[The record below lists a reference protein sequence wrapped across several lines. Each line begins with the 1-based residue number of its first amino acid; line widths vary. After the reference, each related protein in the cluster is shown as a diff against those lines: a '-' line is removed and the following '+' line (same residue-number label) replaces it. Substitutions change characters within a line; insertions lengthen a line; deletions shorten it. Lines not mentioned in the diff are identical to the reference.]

1 MLSSLEHHIP
11 FLPYL
16 IPPLLGALIGYVT
29 NYIAIRML
37 FRPLHPWH
45 IFGCRVPMTP
55 GIIPAR
61 RGDLARKMGHMVGEH
76 LLTSGDV
83 GRTLD
88 RPEFRTQV
96 YNALAHKLDAFIQR
110 PLGAPISL
118 VPRRLQRRVG
128 AIVAQISS
136 RIGAKVGHV
145 VQSAGFARRLEH
157 LSTQA
162 AEELLG
168 RELRDILDQDSYTR
182 LRTEISTAMQGWLQ
196 RPETKEHL
204 HRWFDTKVESFLNSD
219 ASLNDL
225 LPEEL
230 NQLLTEKIRAHI
242 PVLGQELIQALRADE
257 NRAELERMARTGVDG
272 LIESVEGL
280 SALVGALFDMNIIYA
295 RLPEFIDT
303 ALDSVEEW
311 LQTEAAQEV
320 LGSVVDKRMRE
331 LMQRPAAAWVEG
343 LSYAQ
348 VSKLKRSLSEAA
360 YDFLAS
366 AAVQKRAL
374 ELLDVAFTQHGH
386 RTLGEL
392 SAPFLGGKSS
402 TRAARL
408 GAGASRYILNFLR
421 SDKFSRT
428 SSAWMEHQANQLVYE
443 RPLGTL
449 ATYLPSDAR
458 EELYHGLMRQFI
470 LLLKKELPPMME
482 SLNVARIVEEKVNQL
497 DLLEVE
503 DLLMGIMREQFRYIN
518 LFGALLGFILGLLNL
533 VLLYL

>member
-1 MLSSLEHHIP
+1 MLSSLEAHIP

-37 FRPLHPWH
+37 FRPLRPWYV
-45 IFGCRVPMTP
+45 FGIRIPMTP

-88 RPEFRTQV
+88 KPEFRTQV
-96 YNALAHKLDAFIQR
+96 YDTLAHKLDAFIQR

-128 AIVAQISS
+128 AIVEQISG
-136 RIGAKVGHV
+136 RIGSKVGKV
-145 VQSAGFARRLEH
+145 VQSAVFARRLEH

-168 RELRDILDQDSYTR
+168 RELREVLDQDSYTR
-182 LRTEISTAMQGWLQ
+182 MRAHVAATMQEWLQ
-196 RPETKEHL
+196 RPESREQL
-204 HRWFDTKVESFLNSD
+204 QRWFETRLDSFFNSD
-219 ASLNDL
+219 TSLNDL
-225 LPEEL
+225 LPAEIES
-230 NQLLTEKIRAHI
+230 LLTEKIRAHI
-242 PVLGQELIQALRADE
+242 PALGRELILAMRTGE
-257 NRAELERMARTGVDG
+257 NRAELEKMARNGVDG

-295 RLPEFIDT
+295 RLPEFIDK
-303 ALDSVEEW
+303 ALDSLEEW
-311 LQTEAAQEV
+311 LLTDAAQEAI
-320 LGSVVDKRMRE
+320 GAVVQKRIEE
-331 LMQRPAAAWVEG
+331 LMERPAAEWVQG
-343 LSYAQ
+343 LSYAE
-348 VSKLKRSLSEAA
+348 VSKLKRNLSEAA
-360 YDFLAS
+360 YTFLTS
-366 AAVQKRAL
+366 ATLQNHIL
-374 ELLDVAFTQHGH
+374 ELLDTAFTRHGH

-392 SAPFLGGKSS
+392 SSPLLGDKAPS
-402 TRAARL
+402 RAERL
-408 GAGASRYILNFLR
+408 GAGASRYILNFLH
-421 SDKFSRT
+421 SDKFTRT
-428 SSAWMEHQANQLVYE
+428 SSAWMERMANQLVYE

-458 EELYHGLMRQFI
+458 EELYQGLMRQFI
-470 LLLKKELPPMME
+470 LLLKKELPPLVK
-482 SLNVARIVEEKVNQL
+482 SLNVARIVEDKVNQL
-497 DLLEVE
+497 DILEVE

-518 LFGALLGFILGLLNL
+518 LFGALLGFLLGLLNL

>member
-1 MLSSLEHHIP
+1 MLSSLENHIP

-37 FRPLHPWH
+37 FRPLHPWY
-45 IFGCRVPMTP
+45 ILGLRIPMTP

-88 RPEFRTQV
+88 KAEFRIQV
-96 YNALAHKLDAFIQR
+96 YDTLAHKMDSFIQR

-118 VPRRLQRRVG
+118 VPRRLQKRVG
-128 AIVAQISS
+128 AIVEQISG
-136 RIGAKVGHV
+136 RIGTKVGKL
-145 VQSAGFARRLEH
+145 VQSALFARRLEQ

-168 RELRDILDQDSYTR
+168 RELREMLDQDSYTR
-182 LRTEISTAMQGWLQ
+182 MRTNIATALQEWLL
-196 RPETKEHL
+196 RPETREQL
-204 HRWFDTKVESFLNSD
+204 QRWVDIQLDSFLNSD
-219 ASLNDL
+219 TSLNDV
-225 LPEEL
+225 LPEEVQELLSEKL
-230 NQLLTEKIRAHI
+230 NAHI
-242 PVLGQELIQALRADE
+242 PVLGQELIQAMRTGE
-257 NRAELERMARTGVDG
+257 NRAELETLARNGVDG
-272 LIESVEGL
+272 IIESVEGL

-295 RLPEFIDT
+295 RLPEFIDK
-303 ALDSVEEW
+303 ALDSLEEW
-311 LQTEAAQEV
+311 LRTDAAQDTI
-320 LGSVVDKRMRE
+320 GAVVHKRIEE

-343 LSYAQ
+343 LSYAE
-348 VSKLKRSLSEAA
+348 VSKLKRNLSGAA
-360 YDFLAS
+360 YTFLTS
-366 AAVQKRAL
+366 ATLHDHAL
-374 ELLDVAFTQHGH
+374 ELLDTAYNKHGH

-392 SAPFLGGKSS
+392 SVPLLSDRTSS
-402 TRAARL
+402 SAERL
-408 GAGASRYILNFLR
+408 GTAASRYILNFLR

-428 SSAWMEHQANQLVYE
+428 SREWMEAQAQRLVYE

-470 LLLKKELPPMME
+470 LLLKKELPPLVE
-482 SLNVARIVEEKVNQL
+482 SLNVARIVEDKVNKL

-518 LFGALLGFILGLLNL
+518 LFGALLGFLLGLLNL

>member
-1 MLSSLEHHIP
+1 MLSSLEAHIP

-37 FRPLHPWH
+37 FRPLRAWH
-45 IFGCRVPMTP
+45 LFGIRIPMTP

-88 RPEFRTQV
+88 KPEFRTQV
-96 YNALAHKLDAFIQR
+96 YDTLAHKLDAFIQR

-128 AIVAQISS
+128 AIVEQITG
-136 RIGAKVGHV
+136 RIGSKVGKV
-145 VQSAGFARRLEH
+145 VQSAVFARRLEH

-168 RELRDILDQDSYTR
+168 RELREVLDQDSYIR
-182 LRTEISTAMQGWLQ
+182 MRTHAASAIQEWLQ
-196 RPETKEHL
+196 RPETRDQLQHWL
-204 HRWFDTKVESFLNSD
+204 DTQLESFLSSD
-219 ASLNDL
+219 TSLDDL
-225 LPEEL
+225 LPQDIKE
-230 NQLLTEKIRAHI
+230 LLTAKLHAQI
-242 PVLGQELIQALRADE
+242 PALGQELIQAMRTGE
-257 NRAELERMARTGVDG
+257 NRAELEKMARTGVDG
-272 LIESVEGL
+272 VIESVEGL

-295 RLPEFIDT
+295 RLPEFIDK
-303 ALDSVEEW
+303 ALDSVDEW
-311 LQTEAAQEV
+311 LKTDAAHDAI
-320 LGSVVDKRMRE
+320 GAVVDKRIEE
-331 LMQRPAAAWVEG
+331 LIQRPASEWVEG
-343 LSYAQ
+343 LSYAE
-348 VSKLKRSLSEAA
+348 VRKLKNNLNEAA
-360 YDFLAS
+360 YTFLTS
-366 AAVQKRAL
+366 ATLHNHVL
-374 ELLDVAFTQHGH
+374 ELLDAAFTQHGH

-392 SAPFLGGKSS
+392 SSPLLGDKAAG
-402 TRAARL
+402 RAERL
-408 GAGASRYILNFLR
+408 GAEASRYILNFLH

-428 SSAWMEHQANQLVYE
+428 SSAWMERMANQLVYE

-458 EELYHGLMRQFI
+458 EELYQGLMRQFI
-470 LLLKKELPPMME
+470 LLLKKELPPLVE
-482 SLNVARIVEEKVNQL
+482 SLNVARIVEDKVNQL

-518 LFGALLGFILGLLNL
+518 MFGALLGFILGLLNL
-533 VLLYL
+533 VLLYM